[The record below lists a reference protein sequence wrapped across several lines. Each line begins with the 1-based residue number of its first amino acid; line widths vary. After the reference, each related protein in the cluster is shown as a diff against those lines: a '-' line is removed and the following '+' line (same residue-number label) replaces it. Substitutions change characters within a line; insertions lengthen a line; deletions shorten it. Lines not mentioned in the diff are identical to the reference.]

1 MERAKCIE
9 RIRKEVEYF
18 KQNYRNDNS
27 AFLIWFLKNIYCLSE
42 QDSVDA
48 VCDGQRDKGID
59 AIYYDENDDNIIIF
73 QSEFSP
79 NDDQGAGDS
88 KIREFAGVMNWFKD
102 SDSVRSLESALI
114 NEELKRKLINLSIS
128 DKIEEGC
135 EVSFVYVTNKVFD
148 RNATEF
154 LSTTE
159 IEGFDNNKIL
169 QQYIYIAEE
178 EIQKSPITISIQN
191 ETFINY
197 ENKSIVLSIP
207 ATELIKLEGIQDQSL
222 FSRNVRLWQGNSRV
236 NKDLVKTIKDPKEH
250 DNFFL
255 YHNGI
260 SIVCTKYSFEDKV
273 LTLENYQV
281 INGCQSL
288 KSLYQN
294 RDALDDKLQI
304 LTKIIKIEGSD
315 TALANTITKNAN
327 NQNAIALKDL
337 KSNDRIQIGLKR
349 TFEEAYSDKVF
360 YQIKRGETAEKHQ
373 ETITIDYAAQLITAF
388 YLGESYKTH
397 LKTNFFS
404 SDYEKIFSRDMNCH
418 KIFLAHTIFS
428 SICNAIDKIED
439 EKVRAYGLAR
449 FSILTIIKKILENDT
464 IGKEVLLDPQKY
476 LQESNLNKLSGAI
489 TKLFSLVALDYND
502 FIIEYNNENGFFDYK
517 NLFKN
522 KEFCEKL
529 TNGVLNAHKKAIIRH
544 PEDSFENI
552 YSGSDIMESV

>member
-1 MERAKCIE
+1 MDRTKCIE

-18 KQNYRNDNS
+18 KQNYRNDHS
-27 AFLIWFLKNIYCLSE
+27 AFLIWFLKNIFCLSE

-59 AIYYDENDDNIIIF
+59 AIYYDENDETIIVF

-79 NDDQGAGDS
+79 DDDKGSGDS

-102 SDSVRSLESALI
+102 SASVRSLESALI
-114 NEELKRKLINLSIS
+114 NEELKTKLSTLSIA
-128 DKIEEGC
+128 DKIEQGC
-135 EVSFVYVTNKVFD
+135 KVSFVYVTNKIFD

-154 LSTTE
+154 LATTS
-159 IEGFDNNKIL
+159 IDAYDNNKIL

-178 EIQKSPITISIQN
+178 EIKKSPITISIQN

-260 SIVCTKYSFEDKV
+260 SIVCTKYSFEDKA

-304 LTKIIKIEGSD
+304 LTKIIKIEESD

-349 TFEEAYSDKVF
+349 TFEEVYSDKVF

-449 FSILTIIKKILENDT
+449 FSILTIIKRILENDP

-529 TNGVLNAHKKAIIRH
+529 TNGVLTAHKKAIVRH
-544 PEDSFENI
+544 PEDSFEQI
-552 YSGSDIMESV
+552 YSGSTGIE

>member
-1 MERAKCIE
+1 MDRTECIA

-27 AFLIWFLKNIYCLSE
+27 AFLIWFLKNIFCLSE

-59 AIYYDENDDNIIIF
+59 AIYYDENDENIIVF

-79 NDDQGAGDS
+79 DDNKYTGDS

-102 SDSVRSLESALI
+102 SNSVRSLESALI
-114 NEELKRKLINLSIS
+114 NEELKNKLTSLSVA
-128 DKIEEGC
+128 DRIEQEC
-135 EVSFVYVTNKVFD
+135 KVSFVYVTNKLFD
-148 RNATEF
+148 RNATDF

-159 IEGFDNNKIL
+159 IEAYDNNKIL
-169 QQYIYIAEE
+169 QQYIYITEE
-178 EIQKSPITISIQN
+178 EIKKSPITLSIQN

-197 ENKSIVLSIP
+197 ENKSIVLSIS
-207 ATELIKLEGIQDQSL
+207 ANELIKLEGIQDQTL

-236 NKDLVKTIKDPKEH
+236 NKDLVKTIKDHKEH

-260 SIVCTKYSFEDKV
+260 SIICTNYTFEDKKI
-273 LTLENYQV
+273 TLENYQV

-294 RDALDDKLQI
+294 RDVLDDKIQI
-304 LTKIIKIEGSD
+304 LTKVIKIQEGD
-315 TALANTITKNAN
+315 NNLTNKITKNAN

-337 KSNDRIQIGLKR
+337 RSNDRIQKGLKKN
-349 TFEEAYSDKVF
+349 FEEFYSDKVC
-360 YQIKRGETAEKHQ
+360 YLIKRGEIAEKHQ
-373 ETITIDYAAQLITAF
+373 VSIPIDYAAQLITAF
-388 YLGESYKTH
+388 YFEESYKTH

-404 SDYEKIFSRDMNCH
+404 NDYEKIFSRNMNCH
-418 KIFLAHTIFS
+418 KIYLAHVVFS
-428 SICNAIDKIED
+428 SINTLIEKVEN

-449 FSILTIIKKILENDT
+449 FSILTVIKKILENDEL
-464 IGKEVLLDPQKY
+464 GKKILITPSEYLKREVIKQFKD
-476 LQESNLNKLSGAI
+476 SINKLFNLI
-489 TKLFSLVALDYND
+489 VLDYNA
-502 FIIEYNNENGFFDYK
+502 FIYEFSKDQKFFDYK

-529 TNGVLNAHKKAIIRH
+529 TNAVLTAHKKAIVRH
-544 PEDSFENI
+544 PEDSFEQI
-552 YSGSDIMESV
+552 YTEFQN

>member
-1 MERAKCIE
+1 MDRTECIA

-27 AFLIWFLKNIYCLSE
+27 AFLIWFLKNIFCLSE

-59 AIYYDENDDNIIIF
+59 AIYYDENDENIIVF

-79 NDDQGAGDS
+79 DDNKYTGDS

-102 SDSVRSLESALI
+102 SNSVRSLESALI
-114 NEELKRKLINLSIS
+114 NEELKNKLTSLSVA
-128 DKIEEGC
+128 DRIEQEC
-135 EVSFVYVTNKVFD
+135 KVSFVYVTNKLFD
-148 RNATEF
+148 RNATDF

-159 IEGFDNNKIL
+159 IEAYDNNKIL
-169 QQYIYIAEE
+169 QQYIYITEE
-178 EIQKSPITISIQN
+178 EIKKSPITLSIQN

-197 ENKSIVLSIP
+197 ENKSIVLSIS
-207 ATELIKLEGIQDQSL
+207 ANELIKLEGIQDQTL

-236 NKDLVKTIKDPKEH
+236 NKDLVKTIKDQKEH

-260 SIVCTKYSFEDKV
+260 SIICTNYTFEDKKI
-273 LTLENYQV
+273 TLENYQV

-294 RDALDDKLQI
+294 RDVLDDKIQI
-304 LTKIIKIEGSD
+304 LTKVIKIQEGD
-315 TALANTITKNAN
+315 NNLANKITKNAN

-337 KSNDRIQIGLKR
+337 RSNDRIQKGLKKN
-349 TFEEAYSDKVF
+349 FEEFYSDRVC
-360 YQIKRGETAEKHQ
+360 YLIKRGEIAEKHQ
-373 ETITIDYAAQLITAF
+373 VSIPIDYAAQLITAF
-388 YLGESYKTH
+388 YFEESYKTH

-404 SDYEKIFSRDMNCH
+404 NDYEKIFSRNMNCH
-418 KIFLAHTIFS
+418 KIYLAHVVFS
-428 SICNAIDKIED
+428 SINTLIEKVEN

-449 FSILTIIKKILENDT
+449 FSILTVIKKILENDEL
-464 IGKEVLLDPQKY
+464 GKKILITPSEYLKREVIKHFKD
-476 LQESNLNKLSGAI
+476 SINKLFNLI
-489 TKLFSLVALDYND
+489 VLDYNA
-502 FIIEYNNENGFFDYK
+502 FIYEFSKDQKFFDYK

-529 TNGVLNAHKKAIIRH
+529 TNAVLTAHKKAVVRH
-544 PEDSFENI
+544 PEDSFEQI
-552 YSGSDIMESV
+552 YTEFQN

>member
-27 AFLIWFLKNIYCLSE
+27 AFLIWFLKNIYCLSA

-79 NDDQGAGDS
+79 NDDQGSGDS

-207 ATELIKLEGIQDQSL
+207 ATELIKLEGIQDQTL

-236 NKDLVKTIKDPKEH
+236 NKDLVKTIKNIKEH
-250 DNFFL
+250 DNFF
-255 YHNGI
+255 
-260 SIVCTKYSFEDKV
+260 
-273 LTLENYQV
+273 
-281 INGCQSL
+281 
-288 KSLYQN
+288 
-294 RDALDDKLQI
+294 
-304 LTKIIKIEGSD
+304 
-315 TALANTITKNAN
+315 
-327 NQNAIALKDL
+327 
-337 KSNDRIQIGLKR
+337 
-349 TFEEAYSDKVF
+349 
-360 YQIKRGETAEKHQ
+360 
-373 ETITIDYAAQLITAF
+373 
-388 YLGESYKTH
+388 LGESYKTH

-404 SDYEKIFSRDMNCH
+404 SEYEKIFSRDMNCH
-418 KIFLAHTIFS
+418 RIYLAHIIFT
-428 SICNAIDKIED
+428 SICNSIEKVED

-449 FSILTIIKKILENDT
+449 FSILSIIKRILENDR
-464 IGKEVLLDPQKY
+464 IGKEILSTPQAY
-476 LQESNLNKLSGAI
+476 LTASLLNKFYEAI
-489 TKLFSLVALDYND
+489 TKLFSLVVLDYND
-502 FIIEYNNENGFFDYK
+502 FLIEYTNETVFLDYK

-529 TNGVLNAHKKAIIRH
+529 INGVLTAHKKAIVRH
-544 PEDSFENI
+544 PEDSFERI
-552 YSGSDIMESV
+552 YKEMQN

>member
-1 MERAKCIE
+1 MDRTECIA

-27 AFLIWFLKNIYCLSE
+27 AFLIWFLKNIFCLSE

-59 AIYYDENDDNIIIF
+59 AIYYDENDENIIVF

-79 NDDQGAGDS
+79 DDNKYTGDS

-102 SDSVRSLESALI
+102 SNSVRSLESALI
-114 NEELKRKLINLSIS
+114 NEELKNKLTSLSVA
-128 DKIEEGC
+128 DRIEQEC
-135 EVSFVYVTNKVFD
+135 KVSFVYVTNKLFD
-148 RNATEF
+148 RNATDF

-159 IEGFDNNKIL
+159 IEAYDNNKIL
-169 QQYIYIAEE
+169 QQYIYITEE
-178 EIQKSPITISIQN
+178 EIKKSPITLSIQN

-197 ENKSIVLSIP
+197 ENKSIVLSIS
-207 ATELIKLEGIQDQSL
+207 ANELIKLEGIQDQTL
-222 FSRNVRLWQGNSRV
+222 FSCNVRLWQGNSRV
-236 NKDLVKTIKDPKEH
+236 NKDLVKTIKDHKEH

-260 SIVCTKYSFEDKV
+260 SIICTNYTFEDKKI
-273 LTLENYQV
+273 TLENYQV

-294 RDALDDKLQI
+294 RDVLDDKIQI
-304 LTKIIKIEGSD
+304 LTKVIKIQEGD
-315 TALANTITKNAN
+315 NNLANKITKNAN

-337 KSNDRIQIGLKR
+337 RSNDRIQKGLKKN
-349 TFEEAYSDKVF
+349 FEEFYSDKVC
-360 YQIKRGETAEKHQ
+360 YLIKRGEIAEKHQ
-373 ETITIDYAAQLITAF
+373 VSIPIDYAAQLITAF
-388 YLGESYKTH
+388 YFEESYKTH

-404 SDYEKIFSRDMNCH
+404 NDYEKIFSRNMNCH
-418 KIFLAHTIFS
+418 KIYLAHVVFS
-428 SICNAIDKIED
+428 SINTLIEKVEN

-449 FSILTIIKKILENDT
+449 FSILTVIKKILENDEL
-464 IGKEVLLDPQKY
+464 GKKILITPSEYLKREVIKQFKD
-476 LQESNLNKLSGAI
+476 SINKLFNLI
-489 TKLFSLVALDYND
+489 VLDYNA
-502 FIIEYNNENGFFDYK
+502 FIYEFSKDQKFFDYK

-529 TNGVLNAHKKAIIRH
+529 TNAVLTAHKKAVVRH
-544 PEDSFENI
+544 PEDSFEQI
-552 YSGSDIMESV
+552 YTEFQN

>member
-79 NDDQGAGDS
+79 NDDQGSGDS

-135 EVSFVYVTNKVFD
+135 EVSFVYITNKVFD

-207 ATELIKLEGIQDQSL
+207 ATELIKLEGIQDQTL

-236 NKDLVKTIKDPKEH
+236 NKDLVKTIKNIKEH

-260 SIVCTKYSFEDKV
+260 SIVCTNYSFQDKA

-294 RDALDDKLQI
+294 RDFLDDKLQI
-304 LTKIIKIEGSD
+304 LTKIIRIQESD
-315 TALANTITKNAN
+315 TALASTITKNAN

-337 KSNDRIQIGLKR
+337 KSNDRIQIALKR
-349 TFEEAYSDKVF
+349 TFKESYSDKVF
-360 YQIKRGETAEKHQ
+360 YQIKRGETAEKYQ
-373 ETITIDYAAQLITAF
+373 NIITIDYAAQLITAF

-404 SDYEKIFSRDMNCH
+404 SEYEKIFSRDMNCH
-418 KIFLAHTIFS
+418 RIYLAHIIFT
-428 SICNAIDKIED
+428 SICNSIEKVED

-449 FSILTIIKKILENDT
+449 FSILSIIKRILENDR
-464 IGKEVLLDPQKY
+464 IGKEILSTPQAY
-476 LQESNLNKLSGAI
+476 LTASQLNKFYEAI
-489 TKLFSLVALDYND
+489 TKLFSLVVLDYND
-502 FIIEYNNENGFFDYK
+502 FLIEYTNETGFLDYK

-529 TNGVLNAHKKAIIRH
+529 TNGVLTAHKKAIVRH
-544 PEDSFENI
+544 PEDSFERI
-552 YSGSDIMESV
+552 YREMQN

>member
-79 NDDQGAGDS
+79 NDDQGSGDS

-449 FSILTIIKKILENDT
+449 FSILTIIKRILENDT

-552 YSGSDIMESV
+552 YSGSNIMESV